1 MTAPAGIGAVQAR
14 IGAIESRLGVAR
26 SRAAQMGSAP
36 VLNDQTGASVSAPP
50 LGFADVAATVDDQL
64 GALAGAAGVGDFAG
78 SVRPMGVGTTAVYN
92 PLMGAAP
99 AAGLATTWS
108 GPDAVGAAV
117 PHASTFNAAGARWGI
132 PPTVLAGMA
141 YVESRFRN
149 DVVSEAGAV
158 GMMQFLPT
166 TAASMG
172 VNPLDTD
179 SAIDGAARYLRN
191 ALDRFGSLD
200 MAIGAY
206 NIGPG
211 AMARAGA
218 VVPGTQADRYV
229 AAVKA
234 AAGRMS

>member
-1 MTAPAGIGAVQAR
+1 MTAPVGIGAVQAR
-14 IGAIESRLGVAR
+14 IGAIESRLGLNR
-26 SRAAQMGSAP
+26 TRGAQMGSAP
-36 VLNDQTGASVSAPP
+36 VLNDRSGAAVMATP
-50 LGFADVAATVDDQL
+50 LGFADVAAGVEDQL
-64 GALAGAAGVGDFAG
+64 GAAPVGASLGD
-78 SVRPMGVGTTAVYN
+78 VGTSVQQAGFSAAAMYN
-92 PLMGAAP
+92 PLAS
-99 AAGLATTWS
+99 ATS
-108 GPDAVGAAV
+108 VASLDANGNVADAVGANV
-117 PHASTFNAAGARWGI
+117 PHAAAFNAAGARWGI

-141 YVESRFRN
+141 YVESRFRG

-158 GMMQFLPT
+158 GMMQFLPS

-172 VNPLDTD
+172 VNPLDPD
-179 SAIDGAARYLRN
+179 SAIEGAARYLRN
-191 ALDRFGSLD
+191 AADRFGSLD

-218 VVPGTQADRYV
+218 VLPGTQADRYV